1 MEEKEVE
8 MEVVLVF
15 KARES
20 SRRSPAKRHC
30 ISTLLLFDNG
40 KGEGERNEVAEWA
53 GGPSQSLLLL
63 LFPVAVAPPPPFS
76 TVFVKGAGTSKKKTL
91 RQSTREDKR

>member
-1 MEEKEVE
+1 M
-8 MEVVLVF
+8 VLVF

-30 ISTLLLFDNG
+30 ISTLLLFDKG

-53 GGPSQSLLLL
+53 GG
-63 LFPVAVAPPPPFS
+63 AVAPPPPPPYS
-76 TVFVKGAGTSKKKTL
+76 FVKSAGTS
-91 RQSTREDKR
+91 